1 MAYATIEMVKGMC
14 PMLFNQTNKPTDPDV
29 RLWLDEGAAII
40 DGRLSSGGYSVPIA
54 KTASAWPLVRNL
66 NTVYASAMA
75 EQTKLVATSQ
85 AGETT
90 RGEIL
95 ERRFW
100 DRLEKVLRLDL
111 SGMGVSHSGSSVY
124 VGGISHAEKNSVES
138 DSDRIMTTFRR
149 GMHSYPGAGTTEATI
164 TDNEQE
170 R

>member
-1 MAYATIEMVKGMC
+1 MAYATLEMVEAMC
-14 PMLFNQTNKPTDPDV
+14 PMLFNQSNKPTDPDV

-40 DGRLSSGGYSVPIA
+40 DGRLSSGGYSVPVA

-66 NTVYASAMA
+66 NTFYAAAMA
-75 EQTKLVATSQ
+75 EQSKLVATSQ

-100 DRLEKVLRLDL
+100 DRLDKVMRLDL
-111 SGMGVSHSGSSVY
+111 SGMGVTHTSDIY
-124 VGGISHAEKNSVES
+124 VGGISHAEKDSVES

-149 GMHSYPGAGTTEATI
+149 GMHSYPGADTTEAS
-164 TDNEQE
+164 TDYDEQE